1 MKKFFLMMLAFTMVT
16 TSLWAKKDETPDY
29 DYELSSVKETAS
41 STSGFK
47 VFKVW
52 SFGPKRQ
59 LLTQEIGMRNAI
71 HGLLFKG
78 LVAMDTGTQGS
89 VPALVPDG
97 YDSHKEYFDVFF
109 GNGEYKQFIQLTSRG
124 AMQAGDVQEVSK
136 KRWKVGLLVQVNMN
150 ALRKRLE
157 KDHIIESAANIFRR

>member
-1 MKKFFLMMLAFTMVT
+1 MKKILLFIAAALMIGGTAM
-16 TSLWAKKDETPDY
+16 AKDDVPDY
-29 DYELSSVKETAS
+29 DYELSLAKENVAA
-41 STSGFK
+41 TSGCK

-52 SFGPKRQ
+52 SFGKKKET
-59 LLTQEIGMRNAI
+59 LTQEIGMRNAI

-78 LVAMDTGTQGS
+78 LAAADVGSQGN

-109 GNGEYKQFIQLTSRG
+109 ANGEFKQFIQLTSRG
-124 AMQAGDVQEVSK
+124 AQQAGDVVKVGK
-136 KRWKVGLLVQVNMN
+136 KYKVGLLVQVNLS

-157 KDHIIESAANIFRR
+157 KDGIIESAKGMFRR